1 MVPVKSSIGLISSK
15 ISSRP
20 DCSGTSL
27 APACRAASIRFRQRS
42 LPSNQSN
49 ESVCR
54 ARRSGTS
61 RGSLKRA
68 KETRRVAELVAEAL
82 REAANRGPS
91 ELVAELSPHARE
103 TPADTP
109 RGGSRKPRTSECS
122 ANCSI
127 AEGHA
132 ARQLYLTMRF
142 TVAPQH
148 CSFWAKR
155 QAHAAWSGDLGGVTN
170 ATVDSM
176 CRTRSSWVKLRTCSS
191 KPGALCWHPAS
202 RRADRACGPVSRCAG
217 PAPRGPARHRPR
229 SVPLLDGDGGAGA
242 LQGGLGLLRRFLVDP
257 LQDRLGGAVH
267 QVLGLLEAEA
277 GQGPD
282 LLDDLDLL
290 LACGLEDDV
299 ELVLLLD
306 LRLAAPRAHTAT
318 HSAPPPPP
326 APPAPP
332 PPAPAA
338 AGPPPATG
346 AAALTSNV
354 SSNCF

>member
-20 DCSGTSL
+20 DCSGTSF

-155 QAHAAWSGDLGGVTN
+155 QVHAASSGDLGGVTN

-176 CRTRSSWVKLRTCSS
+176 CRASISWVKTSIWLWLLVRRHRAH
-191 KPGALCWHPAS
+191 PGQSGRASPVRPA
-202 RRADRACGPVSRCAG
+202 
-217 PAPRGPARHRPR
+217 RPR
-229 SVPLLDGDGGAGA
+229 SRCDRYLTVTVAPAPSRAALALSAASLLTRSRT
-242 LQGGLGLLRRFLVDP
+242 GLGAPSTRSFASFRPRLV
-257 LQDRLGGAVH
+257 RL
-267 QVLGLLEAEA
+267 
-277 GQGPD
+277 
-282 LLDDLDLL
+282 
-290 LACGLEDDV
+290 
-299 ELVLLLD
+299 
-306 LRLAAPRAHTAT
+306 
-318 HSAPPPPP
+318 
-326 APPAPP
+326 
-332 PPAPAA
+332 
-338 AGPPPATG
+338 
-346 AAALTSNV
+346 LTSLMT
-354 SSNCF
+354 

>member
-27 APACRAASIRFRQRS
+27 APALRAASIRLRQRS

-103 TPADTP
+103 TPADTS
-109 RGGSRKPRTSECS
+109 RGVRGCRGCRGRQS
-122 ANCSI
+122 AAQISSI
-127 AEGHA
+127 ADGYT

-148 CSFWAKR
+148 CSF
-155 QAHAAWSGDLGGVTN
+155 
-170 ATVDSM
+170 
-176 CRTRSSWVKLRTCSS
+176 
-191 KPGALCWHPAS
+191 
-202 RRADRACGPVSRCAG
+202 
-217 PAPRGPARHRPR
+217 
-229 SVPLLDGDGGAGA
+229 
-242 LQGGLGLLRRFLVDP
+242 
-257 LQDRLGGAVH
+257 
-267 QVLGLLEAEA
+267 
-277 GQGPD
+277 
-282 LLDDLDLL
+282 
-290 LACGLEDDV
+290 
-299 ELVLLLD
+299 
-306 LRLAAPRAHTAT
+306 
-318 HSAPPPPP
+318 
-326 APPAPP
+326 
-332 PPAPAA
+332 
-338 AGPPPATG
+338 
-346 AAALTSNV
+346 
-354 SSNCF
+354 

>member
-122 ANCSI
+122 ANCST

-155 QAHAAWSGDLGGVTN
+155 QAHAAWSGDLRSEERRVGKE
-170 ATVDSM
+170 
-176 CRTRSSWVKLRTCSS
+176 CR
-191 KPGALCWHPAS
+191 S
-202 RRADRACGPVSRCAG
+202 RWSPY
-217 PAPRGPARHRPR
+217 
-229 SVPLLDGDGGAGA
+229 
-242 LQGGLGLLRRFLVDP
+242 
-257 LQDRLGGAVH
+257 
-267 QVLGLLEAEA
+267 
-277 GQGPD
+277 
-282 LLDDLDLL
+282 
-290 LACGLEDDV
+290 
-299 ELVLLLD
+299 
-306 LRLAAPRAHTAT
+306 
-318 HSAPPPPP
+318 
-326 APPAPP
+326 
-332 PPAPAA
+332 
-338 AGPPPATG
+338 
-346 AAALTSNV
+346 
-354 SSNCF
+354 